1 MRDRASLS
9 WEDLVMLHRE
19 SGKEDD
25 DGGSDDD
32 GDDVDD
38 GGDDGNDGGGSWM
51 PMMVIEVD
59 KGGGG

>member
-1 MRDRASLS
+1 
-9 WEDLVMLHRE
+9 MLHRE

-32 GDDVDD
+32 GGDVDD

-59 KGGGG
+59 EGAGG